1 MKISLTMFILKILT
15 DLYLISQN
23 IKRKNTFR
31 DIIYNVLAVKV
42 SGRT

>member
-31 DIIYNVLAVKV
+31 DIIYNVLVVKV